1 MSHIPPVS
9 FGVRTTLPAYRIVMA
24 DTAGS
29 NFAIL
34 PSSAA
39 VGPMLGITV
48 DSVRDTTG
56 AIPVAIGGIAKL
68 QMNETMGTGG
78 LVAPDGGGLGLG
90 VPHVAVSAG
99 SFVIGTLV
107 GPAVTLTGTISEIL
121 INPLKIEL
129 P

>member
-9 FGVRTTLPAYRIVMA
+9 FGVRTTLPAYRIVIA

-39 VGPMLGITV
+39 VGPMLGITT

-68 QMNETMGTGG
+68 QMNDTMATGG
-78 LVAPDGGGLGLG
+78 LVAPDGGGWAWASRTSRFPPARSSSGRS
-90 VPHVAVSAG
+90 SARR
-99 SFVIGTLV
+99 
-107 GPAVTLTGTISEIL
+107 
-121 INPLKIEL
+121 
-129 P
+129 